1 MVAERSLCL
10 YGVYKFI
17 EKCGLRKYTHYKT
30 VYNIVPKGTNLY
42 NNNNL
47 VPKTANINSI
57 EDQRHKRLAWDGEI
71 REKFWRLEGE
81 LIV

>member
-30 VYNIVPKGTNLY
+30 VYNTMPKGTDLY
-42 NNNNL
+42 NNNL
-47 VPKTANINSI
+47 VPKATNINSI

-81 LIV
+81 LIL